1 MTAGEGRSAVKQ
13 PAQATGKK
21 LAEEHPAG
29 TEDVK
34 QSAASGRSHPW
45 LVALSTLELPQ
56 DHRATVNL
64 APIAVQP
71 PPFLALES
79 VPRLGEKSCRPS
91 TPEIADSM
99 PGIADRKSDCR
110 PSILE
115 FAAERSL
122 RRNRPREYRPSLP
135 ARRSVREEA
144 AVPSADRKHKPK
156 QSRALT
162 QIHLVFHALSRNF
175 KIQAIPNVLALGKS
189 YENGFMKKF
198 TRKVKRKV
206 KFRLVFRAPSQNFEI
221 LAILNKLVHGKSYE
235 HGFARKHNGY
245 KHYAKLSFNRIFT
258 HRLEIS
264 KQ

>member
-1 MTAGEGRSAVKQ
+1 MRSKVLHLAARIHGVAHPRDRHPPRGEEATTFPTLRSLAVIALSTPTAEV
-13 PAQATGKK
+13 
-21 LAEEHPAG
+21 
-29 TEDVK
+29 V
-34 QSAASGRSHPW
+34 
-45 LVALSTLELPQ
+45 VALSTLELSQ

-162 QIHLVFHALSRNF
+162 QVQANFVQSRTQSRVTICF
-175 KIQAIPNVLALGKS
+175 SRTIL
-189 YENGFMKKF
+189 KF
-198 TRKVKRKV
+198 
-206 KFRLVFRAPSQNFEI
+206 QNTS
-221 LAILNKLVHGKSYE
+221 HS
-235 HGFARKHNGY
+235 
-245 KHYAKLSFNRIFT
+245 
-258 HRLEIS
+258 
-264 KQ
+264 